1 MQGALVGSLHGSPAS
16 RQRLTFSYRAFKKEV
31 GEATTGVRAWLWLGA
46 IFGCRLPPGRR
57 KAATRLP
64 QGCHK
69 AKRRPGLQDAA
80 YALFWRADV
89 FISHRC
95 PRKLTSKG
103 TKATF
108 FLTGYAFRYGLRY
121 GCLGPVEMGLFHAV
135 YGVCGRSDSITVFRR
150 ATPASAPR
158 GRPRQSRPDPAGGRG
173 ALAHPS
179 LSGRRTDRRLAQQR
193 QAGFLLL
200 ERQNLRFSCHL
211 LPRLAASEAMPPASV
226 VAHGRPRAAPQLPR
240 CAALRV

>member
-1 MQGALVGSLHGSPAS
+1 MYVVFHKA
-16 RQRLTFSYRAFKKEV
+16 
-31 GEATTGVRAWLWLGA
+31 A
-46 IFGCRLPPGRR
+46 IRLPPGF
-57 KAATRLP
+57 
-64 QGCHK
+64 HK
-69 AKRRPGLQDAA
+69 AKRRPGLQDAV
-80 YALFWRADV
+80 YGLFWRADV
-89 FISHRC
+89 FTSHIYHGKVT
-95 PRKLTSKG
+95 PKLTKVSS
-103 TKATF
+103 
-108 FLTGYAFRYGLRY
+108 FLTGYGRRYGPRYSWRY
-121 GCLGPVEMGLFHAV
+121 GFSGPVEMWLSNAVHAL
-135 YGVCGRSDSITVFRR
+135 CSRSDSITVFRR